1 MKLVTIDKFKEL
13 EEKALKE
20 NNILFLM
27 YRQNASTNKFYY
39 YYNTEYKSDYLDF
52 ISKVLCFSE
61 LALDFLVDSM
71 SKLGNESDLKKDKI
85 EINNNFILGY
95 IIDFVSSKLI
105 KSGISLEDYELYNWE
120 NLSFKRE
127 YSSFSEYL
135 MLVFDK
141 SKNSVFMYYTEPIV
155 NQYSYFLLYLALA
168 LDDVYILPENID
180 LLEFLRQL
188 TVKFILDLFFLRKDP
203 IYYELVEITKKRL
216 SHLENVEISDD
227 NL

>member
-1 MKLVTIDKFKEL
+1 MLVSINKFKEL

-39 YYNTEYKSDYLDF
+39 FHNMMYRSDSTDF
-52 ISKVLCFSE
+52 ISKVMCFSE
-61 LALDFLVDSM
+61 IALDFLVDSM
-71 SKLGNESDLKKDKI
+71 SKLDNDSDIKKDKI
-85 EINNNFILGY
+85 EINDNFILGY

-105 KSGISLEDYELYNWE
+105 KSGVSLEDYELYNWG
-120 NLSFKRE
+120 NPSFKRE

-155 NQYSYFLLYLALA
+155 NQYSYFLLCMALA
-168 LDDVYILPENID
+168 LEDSYILPENID
-180 LLEFLRQL
+180 LFEFLRQL
-188 TVKFILDLFFLRKDP
+188 TVKFILDLFFLRKDS

-216 SHLENVEISDD
+216 SQLKNVEISND